1 MWLNLWMRIPILVA
15 AILVASITPA
25 LAHQPVAITDAHTS
39 AKAGPIMV
47 DGTVSFA
54 MRVNFTKANQE
65 RGFRISLAEDELLN
79 FEYLIIDRT
88 PENRLA
94 TSKLPV
100 VTITAPDGTKQVIK
114 LNERSKFYEPYGR
127 TNYLFLSRFS
137 QTAKAG
143 IYEFSIKSKG
153 RAGITVSTGSKE
165 EPGEVYQPKQCPVAQ
180 LTSPVVITNAQA
192 ATLVGMKKQS
202 AISCVQSLNGITRI
216 AQEDGE
222 SFPLTRD
229 YRTERVDLTIVKGV
243 VTKVSVG

>member
-1 MWLNLWMRIPILVA
+1 MRRVILLAV
-15 AILVASITPA
+15 LMLLPMPVVY
-25 LAHQPVAITDAHTS
+25 AHQPVAITDAHTS

-65 RGFRISLAEDELLN
+65 RGFRISLKEDELLN
-79 FEYLIIDRT
+79 FEYLIIDRA

-137 QTAKAG
+137 ETAKAG

-165 EPGEVYQPKQCPVAQ
+165 VRGEIYQPRQCPDAQ
-180 LTSPVVITNAQA
+180 VITPVEITNAQA
-192 ATLVGMKKQS
+192 ATLIGMKKQV
-202 AISCVQSLNGITRI
+202 AISCIQSLGGITRV
-216 AQEDGE
+216 AQEDGQF
-222 SFPLTRD
+222 FPLTRD
-229 YRTERVDLTIVKGV
+229 YRTDRVDLFITKGV
-243 VTKVSVG
+243 ITKVSVG

>member
-1 MWLNLWMRIPILVA
+1 MRRVILLAV
-15 AILVASITPA
+15 LMLLPMPVVY
-25 LAHQPVAITDAHTS
+25 AHQPVAITDAHTS

-47 DGTVSFA
+47 DGTISFA

-65 RGFRISLAEDELLN
+65 RGFRISLKEDELLN
-79 FEYLIIDRT
+79 FEYLIIDRA

-94 TSKLPV
+94 TNKLPV

-114 LNERSKFYEPYGR
+114 LNERSKFYEPYGK

-165 EPGEVYQPKQCPVAQ
+165 VRGEIYQPRQCPA
-180 LTSPVVITNAQA
+180 AQA
-192 ATLVGMKKQS
+192 MHKL
-202 AISCVQSLNGITRI
+202 RH
-216 AQEDGE
+216 
-222 SFPLTRD
+222 
-229 YRTERVDLTIVKGV
+229 
-243 VTKVSVG
+243 

>member
-1 MWLNLWMRIPILVA
+1 MRRVILLAV
-15 AILVASITPA
+15 LMLLPMPVVY
-25 LAHQPVAITDAHTS
+25 AHQPVAITDAHTS

-65 RGFRISLAEDELLN
+65 RGFRISLEEDELLN

-114 LNERSKFYEPYGR
+114 LNERSKFYEPYGK

-153 RAGITVSTGSKE
+153 KAGITVSTGSKE
-165 EPGEVYQPKQCPVAQ
+165 VRGEIYQPKQCPVAQ
-180 LTSPVVITNAQA
+180 PTSPVVITNAQA

-202 AISCVQSLNGITRI
+202 AISCIQSLGGITRV
-216 AQEDGE
+216 AQEDGQF
-222 SFPLTRD
+222 FPLTKD
-229 YRTERVDLTIVKGV
+229 YRTDRVDLFITKGV
-243 VTKVSVG
+243 ITQVSVG

>member
-1 MWLNLWMRIPILVA
+1 MRRVILLAV
-15 AILVASITPA
+15 LMLLPMPVVY
-25 LAHQPVAITDAHTS
+25 AHQPVAITDAHTS

-47 DGTVSFA
+47 DGTISFA

-65 RGFRISLAEDELLN
+65 RGFRISLKEDELLN
-79 FEYLIIDRT
+79 FEYLIIDRA

-137 QTAKAG
+137 ETAKAG

-153 RAGITVSTGSKE
+153 KAGITVSTGSKE
-165 EPGEVYQPKQCPVAQ
+165 VRGEIYQPRQCPAAQ
-180 LTSPVVITNAQA
+180 ATTPVEITNAQA
-192 ATLVGMKKQS
+192 ATLIGMKKQV
-202 AISCVQSLNGITRI
+202 AISCIQSLGGITRV
-216 AQEDGE
+216 AQEDGQF
-222 SFPLTRD
+222 FPLTRD
-229 YRTERVDLTIVKGV
+229 YRTDRVDLFITKGV
-243 VTKVSVG
+243 ITKVSVG